1 MAVRVGVLD
10 HRSQMQVLMSSL
22 DLDCSLSRT
31 SQEEEFPTKY
41 LLIEKNTF
49 QNAMHFHLSF
59 LLLRS

>member
-1 MAVRVGVLD
+1 MAVRVGVLG

-49 QNAMHFHLSF
+49 QNVHLSF
-59 LLLRS
+59 LFISRFYY